1 MHKQRIAILIT
12 AIIGGIGTFLPWA
25 EVPFLGSIN
34 GTEGDGWIT
43 LGLFAVPLIL
53 ALIGKSEEPLKGPKL
68 IGASI
73 ASFFAAI
80 IGFIDLND
88 ISGLSGSNDMIS
100 QMMGDMVSV
109 GSGLYVIIIAGIA
122 LPILAFALKGSDI
135 PTEPNPFD
143 PQ

>member
-1 MHKQRIAILIT
+1 MHKQKIAILIT

-25 EVPFLGSIN
+25 SVPFLGTIN

-53 ALIGKSEEPLKGPKL
+53 ALTGKSEVSLKGTKL
-68 IGASI
+68 IFASI
-73 ASFFAAI
+73 ASFIAAI

-88 ISGLSGSNDMIS
+88 ITSLTGGDDMIS

-135 PTEPNPFD
+135 QTEPNPFD

>member
-1 MHKQRIAILIT
+1 MIA

-25 EVPFLGSIN
+25 QVPFLGTVN

-53 ALIGKSEEPLKGPKL
+53 ALTGESQVSLKRTKL
-68 IGASI
+68 IFASV
-73 ASFFAAI
+73 ASFIAAI

-88 ISGLSGSNDMIS
+88 ITSITGGNDMIS

>member
-1 MHKQRIAILIT
+1 MHKQKIAILIT
-12 AIIGGIGTFLPWA
+12 ALIGGIGTFLPWA
-25 EVPFLGSIN
+25 EVPFLGTIN

-43 LGLFAVPLIL
+43 LGLFAVPIIL
-53 ALIGKSEEPLKGPKL
+53 ALTGQSKVSLKGTKL
-68 IGASI
+68 IAASI
-73 ASFFAAI
+73 ASFIAAI

-88 ISGLSGSNDMIS
+88 ISSLTGGNDMIS

>member
-1 MHKQRIAILIT
+1 MHKQKIAILIT
-12 AIIGGIGTFLPWA
+12 GLIGGIGTFLPWA
-25 EVPFLGSIN
+25 EVPFLGTIN

-53 ALIGKSEEPLKGPKL
+53 ALTGQSQVSLKGTKL
-68 IGASI
+68 II
-73 ASFFAAI
+73 ASVASFIAAI

-88 ISGLSGSNDMIS
+88 ITSLTGGNDMIS